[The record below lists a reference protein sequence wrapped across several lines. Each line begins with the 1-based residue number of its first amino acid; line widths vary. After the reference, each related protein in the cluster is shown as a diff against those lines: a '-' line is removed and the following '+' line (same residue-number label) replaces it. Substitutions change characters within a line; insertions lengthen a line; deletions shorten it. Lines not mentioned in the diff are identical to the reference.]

1 MESFLFIIMKLFEE
15 LKLRGLVKQ
24 STNEEKISSLLN
36 DNKITFYIGFDPTA
50 DSLHVGHLMQ
60 LAMIKRLAQAGHK
73 PIILLGGATAL
84 IGDPSGKSDMRKML
98 SEVDAHIFKEKI
110 SCQISS
116 LISEKHEIRNNL
128 SSFNGITFL
137 SFIRDIGVHFSVNN
151 MLRADCFKSRMEK
164 GLTFLE
170 LNYMLMQAFD
180 FYLLRKNDNCILQI
194 GGDDQWSN
202 ILAGIDLVHKKDACE
217 VFGMT
222 LPLLISSTGQKMGKT
237 EKGTIWLDS
246 GKTSVFDF
254 FQFWRNIPD
263 SDVVNCI
270 NQLTFISLND
280 IQKMNIGPF
289 AEIDALNNAK
299 KILAFEM
306 TKFVHGQEAAT
317 KVLSEAESLF
327 EKKDASV
334 SFPIEVENNIN
345 ILDLLI
351 KCNFATTKTNAR
363 NTILGKGI
371 KINDE
376 VITNPTLVINSND
389 EIIVKM
395 GKKRFQKVV
404 FKENI

>member
-1 MESFLFIIMKLFEE
+1 MKLFEE

-24 STNEEKISSLLN
+24 STSEVKISSLLN
-36 DNKITFYIGFDPTA
+36 DHKITFYVGFDPTA

-60 LAMIKRLAQAGHK
+60 LVMIKRLAQAGHK

-98 SEVDAHIFKEKI
+98 SEVDTHIFKEKI

-116 LISEKHEIRNNL
+116 LISERHEIRNNL
-128 SSFNGITFL
+128 CSFNGITFL

-202 ILAGIDLVHKKDACE
+202 ILAGIDLVHKKDAQE

-237 EKGTIWLDS
+237 EKGAIWLDS
-246 GKTSVFDF
+246 SKTSVFDF

-263 SDVVNCI
+263 SDVLNCI
-270 NQLTFISLND
+270 NQLTFSSLED
-280 IQKMNIGPF
+280 IEKMNIGVN
-289 AEIDALNNAK
+289 AQIDDFNNAK

-306 TKFVHGQEAAT
+306 TKFVHGQAAAS
-317 KVLSEAESLF
+317 KALFEAESWF
-327 EKKDASV
+327 KTKDNSV
-334 SFPIEVENNIN
+334 SVAIEVEKNIN
-345 ILDLLI
+345 ILDLLV
-351 KCNFATTKTNAR
+351 KCKFATTKTNAR

-376 VITNPTLVINSND
+376 VITNPTLIVNSDN
-389 EIIVKM
+389 EIIIKM